1 MSKKTTTAEL
11 INAIS
16 AATEQSKAD
25 VSRMLDGFKAVVTN
39 SLHDG
44 KEVAVSGF
52 GTFKPRHNA
61 ARKGRNPRTGEEVD
75 IAPSVSATFKQA
87 KALKDALN

>member
-1 MSKKTTTAEL
+1 MGKITTTQIAETVAAAKGSTKS
-11 INAIS
+11 AIKDGIDAVFGEIAEQL
-16 AATEQSKAD
+16 AAGNE
-25 VSRMLDGFKAVVTN
+25 VSI
-39 SLHDG
+39 H
-44 KEVAVSGF
+44 GF

-75 IAPSVSATFKQA
+75 IAASTSAAFKQA

>member
-44 KEVAVSGF
+44 